1 MASIYRSGTVS
12 VSPDVAW
19 AFLEAYSRSE
29 VHVFSACVAERQVDD
44 HRVVTTVDGREIW
57 ERIVTVDPVH
67 RRASYT
73 VPGLNGAEYHHAE
86 MRVDLDADEATT
98 LTWITDLIPHELAEQ
113 RASLYDGMFAELVA
127 AVCAYGGA
135 VTPDPRPTPAGR

>member
-1 MASIYRSGTVS
+1 MASIYRSGTVA

-29 VHVFSACVAERQVDD
+29 VHVFAAVAVERQVDD
-44 HRVVTTVDGREIW
+44 HRVVTTVDDREIW
-57 ERIVTVDPVH
+57 ERIVTVDPAH

-73 VPGLNGAEYHHAE
+73 VSGLDGVEYHHAE
-86 MRVDLDADEATT
+86 MRVDTDADEATT

-113 RASLYDGMFAELVA
+113 RGPLYDGMFAELVA
-127 AVCAYGGA
+127 AVHAFGEVA
-135 VTPDPRPTPAGR
+135 TAQVEPA